1 MPEPHPLRPTLLI
14 VLLVLS
20 LPRAG
25 VAQPALADLDLSVT
39 ADDIR
44 PQVRIQDYDNRTV
57 EEYSVN
63 GNTYMLKI
71 TPNAGSPYYLVDN
84 DGSGDM
90 SWNRGRPALDM
101 TVPQWT
107 LATW

>member
-14 VLLVLS
+14 VLLALP

-71 TPNAGSPYYLVDN
+71 SPNAGAPYYLVDN

>member
-1 MPEPHPLRPTLLI
+1 MPEPHPLRPALLI
-14 VLLVLS
+14 ALLALS

-44 PQVRIQDYDNRTV
+44 PRVRIQDYDNRTV

-71 TPNAGSPYYLVDN
+71 TPNAGAPYYLVDN

-107 LATW
+107 LASW

>member
-1 MPEPHPLRPTLLI
+1 MPEPHPLRPALLI
-14 VLLVLS
+14 VLLALS

-25 VAQPALADLDLSVT
+25 LAQPALADLDLSVT

-71 TPNAGSPYYLVDN
+71 TPNAGAPYYLIDN

-107 LATW
+107 LASW

>member
-1 MPEPHPLRPTLLI
+1 
-14 VLLVLS
+14 
-20 LPRAG
+20 
-25 VAQPALADLDLSVT
+25 
-39 ADDIR
+39 
-44 PQVRIQDYDNRTV
+44 
-57 EEYSVN
+57 
-63 GNTYMLKI
+63 MLKI
-71 TPNAGSPYYLVDN
+71 TPNAGAPYYLVDN